1 MEEKI
6 ILCAAIIFAALG
18 FAIYSVSQIK
28 KETIS
33 FLQREHTR
41 EEKSL
46 VYSAIRMIAS
56 VKALAVVFCIVF
68 GLLLGGAIAEKG
80 LASPETVVMFICVIL
95 SLVLGIYADS
105 SYRKIESLF

>member
-1 MEEKI
+1 MEKVI
-6 ILCAAIIFAALG
+6 ICAAIIFAALG

-56 VKALAVVFCIVF
+56 VKALAVVFCLVF
-68 GLLLGGAIAEKG
+68 GITLVWAGVNKG
-80 LASPETVVMFICVIL
+80 WTSPESVISVTSIIL
-95 SLVLGIYADS
+95 SLALGIYAYS
-105 SYRKIESLF
+105 SYRKIEALF